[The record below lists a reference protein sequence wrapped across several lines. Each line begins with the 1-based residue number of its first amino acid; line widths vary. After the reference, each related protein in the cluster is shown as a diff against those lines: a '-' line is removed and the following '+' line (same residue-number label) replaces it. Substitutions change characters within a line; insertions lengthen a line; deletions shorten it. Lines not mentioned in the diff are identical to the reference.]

1 MKIISFSIEE
11 DVQYME
17 CGIMSTE
24 DEWMHA
30 PRVFPMWVL
39 GLCTRGYMYMN
50 IEDVEYK
57 IMAGDMFLL
66 PPNRLHR
73 GTKMGK
79 EGVAYYW
86 IHFRAPEIDAV
97 QREMDFSET
106 PEGNQHAYLMLH
118 YPLLNIQ
125 TAFMVCDYLYSLDY
139 GTQYTGIIRQ
149 NVLKVLLY
157 EISNQTLL
165 GYAKKFDQRF
175 VRMLDY
181 IRLNFVSELSAES
194 LAQRFGYNKSYL
206 CRLFKKRVG
215 KTLMNY
221 CAELRIN
228 LACQQLIGTDYP
240 VKRIAMECGF
250 ANEKYFMRQFKT
262 CMGLTPTAYRNTRL
276 NTKSISR

>member
-30 PRVFPMWVL
+30 PRIFSMWVL
-39 GLCTRGYMYMN
+39 GLCTRGYMYMS

-57 IMAGDMFLL
+57 IVAGDMFLL
-66 PPNRLHR
+66 PPNSLHR

-79 EGVAYYW
+79 EGVSYYW
-86 IHFRAPEIDAV
+86 IHFLAPDIDVV

-106 PEGNQHAYLMLH
+106 PEGNRHSYMMLH

-125 TAFMVCDYLYSLDY
+125 KASTMCDYLYSLDY
-139 GTQYTGIIRQ
+139 GTQYTEIIRQ
-149 NVLKVLLY
+149 NLLKVLLY

-175 VRMLDY
+175 VRMMDY

-206 CRLFKKRVG
+206 CRLFKKRIG

-221 CAELRIN
+221 CTELRIY

-240 VKRIAMECGF
+240 IKRISVECGF
-250 ANEKYFMRQFKT
+250 NNEKYFMRQFKVYT
-262 CMGLTPTAYRNTRL
+262 GLTPTEYRNTHL
-276 NTKSISR
+276 NTKIISR